1 MALEDAAGA
10 GDKVVDSSVTIQGV
24 AVNPTASYRVQMNS
38 FLADGGDGF
47 SVFRAC
53 TNQLG
58 GEVDVDALARYFMAH
73 SPISPPTLDRITKI
87 N

>member
-1 MALEDAAGA
+1 
-10 GDKVVDSSVTIQGV
+10 
-24 AVNPTASYRVQMNS
+24 MNS

-47 SVFRAC
+47 SAFRGC

-58 GEVDVDALARYFMAH
+58 GEVDVDALGRYFMAH
-73 SPISPPTLDRITKI
+73 SPISPPPLNRITKL